1 MPTPTNG
8 NDILRYGAAGDAIN
22 ALAGNDRVNAGGGD
36 DVVHG
41 NAGNDKLFGEAG
53 NDQLWGDAGN
63 DSIDGGAGTDSA
75 HFGGNQSQYQITTSG
90 GVTEVKDLRGQRP
103 DGVDQMTNV
112 ERLVFADGAKLLV
125 PDQAPRAGNDT
136 AETNEDTAI
145 TIDVRANDS
154 DPDGDT
160 LTIASLV
167 DEDGSTPGI
176 QSTLGATISIEGGQV
191 RYDPTASATLQALD
205 AGDSRI
211 DSFAYTV
218 GDGFGGSAS
227 ATVGVTVSGVAEPL
241 PPGVVFN
248 PANGHYYQSIAM
260 SGTPSDGAARFAIF
274 EADAASRSVE
284 GQQGYLATIT
294 SQAEMDFL
302 IGALGN
308 GLRERTIGASDAE
321 QEGTWKWE
329 TGPEAGTVFYVF
341 GAATQPGYSNW
352 GSGEPAFR
360 ESDDYA
366 NLSPSIFDPL
376 GIWRDAAAPTG
387 TGYIV
392 EYGGLV

>member
-41 NAGNDKLFGEAG
+41 NAGNDKFFGEAG
-53 NDQLWGDAGN
+53 NDQLWGEAGN
-63 DSIDGGAGTDSA
+63 DRIDGGAGTDSA
-75 HFGGNQSQYQITTSG
+75 HFSGNQSQYQITTSG

-103 DGVDQMTNV
+103 DGVDQLTNV

-125 PDQAPRAGNDT
+125 SDQAPRAGNDT
-136 AETNEDTAI
+136 ANTDEDTAI
-145 TIDVRANDS
+145 SIDVRANDS

-160 LTIASLV
+160 LTIASLA
-167 DEDGSTPGI
+167 DADPNLAGI
-176 QSTLGATISIEGGQV
+176 QTAQGATIGIANGQIH
-191 RYDPTASATLQALD
+191 YDPATSARLQALD
-205 AGDSRI
+205 TGQNLA
-211 DSFAYTV
+211 DSFSYTV
-218 GDGFGGSAS
+218 SDGFGGSAS

-248 PANGHYYQSIAM
+248 PANGHYYQSIAT

-274 EADAASRSVE
+274 EADAANRSVE

-302 IGALGN
+302 LGALGG
-308 GLRERTIGASDAE
+308 GLRARTIGASVAE

-352 GSGEPAFR
+352 GSGEPSSQEFFR
-360 ESDDYA
+360 EGEDYA
-366 NLSPSIFDPL
+366 NLSPATSDPL
-376 GIWRDAAAPTG
+376 GIWRDGAIRESG
-387 TGYIV
+387 
-392 EYGGLV
+392 